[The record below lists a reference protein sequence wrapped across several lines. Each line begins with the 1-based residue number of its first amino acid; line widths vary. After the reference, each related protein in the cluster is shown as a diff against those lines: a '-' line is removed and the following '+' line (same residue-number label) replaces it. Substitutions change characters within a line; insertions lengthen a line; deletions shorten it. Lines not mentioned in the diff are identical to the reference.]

1 MKADQTIVV
10 SAMLALAVGTFA
22 LRWCGP
28 ALRARVVFPPR
39 ARQLL
44 ESAAIVLLTSLVA
57 ITALTEGHG
66 FAGWSRPIG
75 VAVGG
80 ILAWR
85 KAPLVV
91 VVLAAA
97 ATDALL
103 RLVLPQ

>member
-10 SAMLALAVGTFA
+10 SAMLTLAVGTFA

-44 ESAAIVLLTSLVA
+44 ESAAIVLLTALVA
-57 ITALTEGHG
+57 ITALTEDHG
-66 FAGWSRPIG
+66 VAAWQRPAG

-85 KAPLVV
+85 KAPLVA

-103 RLVLPQ
+103 RLLVP

>member
-1 MKADQTIVV
+1 MKASETIVI
-10 SAMLALAVGTFA
+10 SAMLALATGTFA
-22 LRWCGP
+22 LRWAGP
-28 ALRARVVFPPR
+28 ALRARIVFPPR

-44 ESAAIVLLTSLVA
+44 ETAAIVLLTALVA
-57 ITALTEGHG
+57 ITTLTEGHG
-66 FAGWSRPIG
+66 LADWPRPIG
-75 VAVGG
+75 VAVGA

-103 RLVLPQ
+103 RLVLP

>member
-1 MKADQTIVV
+1 VRDVAGIGGVVPGAEVEGPVDEADLRPARAQHH
-10 SAMLALAVGTFA
+10 MLDDAGHVRVGDAL
-22 LRWCGP
+22 
-28 ALRARVVFPPR
+28 
-39 ARQLL
+39 
-44 ESAAIVLLTSLVA
+44 LVA

-80 ILAWR
+80 VLAWR

-91 VVLAAA
+91 VLLAAA

-103 RLVLPQ
+103 RLVFR